1 MPFKNLFEFR
11 RSDEWY
17 KFRNAYI
24 SKRIA
29 DSSRGELICDQCC
42 KPIYRKYDCIL
53 HHKIELTEAN
63 VHDTSI
69 SLNASNIMCVHF
81 ECHNEIHSR
90 FGKGC
95 RKVYIVHGA
104 PCSGKSSWVSSVCK
118 RDDLVIDM
126 DMIYKM
132 INTHNDMYDKPDRLK
147 TVAFKV
153 KETLLECVKN
163 RIGFWQNAYI
173 ITTESLESQLN
184 RMSVMYG
191 AELIHIDTD
200 KETCIS
206 NLMNDESKRLYR
218 AEWIG
223 YINNYFET
231 YSRLP

>member
-1 MPFKNLFEFR
+1 MAFKNLFEFR
-11 RSDEWY
+11 RSDEWN
-17 KFRNAYI
+17 KFRTSLIN
-24 SKRIA
+24 KRIA
-29 DSSRGELICDQCC
+29 SSPRGELICDHCG
-42 KPIYRKYDCIL
+42 KPIFRKYDCIL

-69 SLNASNIMCVHF
+69 SLNESNIMVVHF
-81 ECHNEIHSR
+81 DCHNEIHNR
-90 FGKGC
+90 FGKGK

-104 PCSGKSSWVSSVCK
+104 PCAGKNTFVSSVCK

-153 KETLLECVKN
+153 RETLLNCVRD

-173 ITTESLESQLN
+173 ITTEGLESQLN
-184 RMSVMYG
+184 RMATMYG

-200 KETCIS
+200 KETCIA
-206 NLMNDESKRLYR
+206 NLMADESKKFFR
-218 AEWIG
+218 AEWMG
-223 YINNYFET
+223 YINHYFDT
-231 YSRLP
+231 YSRLA